1 VTQIFDVTQTFECL
15 KLTTLNLGHYSLLEI
30 NDIARIGPNL
40 QPLCVCVCV
49 CVCVRQT
56 MPQPPPEAVVIEVMQ
71 S

>member
-40 QPLCVCVCV
+40 QPLCVCVYV
-49 CVCVRQT
+49 CV
-56 MPQPPPEAVVIEVMQ
+56 
-71 S
+71 